1 MLSVFCKNNVLFKCL
16 LLVVFSSFALVTQAQ
31 PKVLVLGD
39 SISAGFGIPV
49 QEGWVKLFA
58 NKLQQK
64 VATAEVINASV
75 SGETT
80 QGGLTRLPQ
89 LLAQH
94 QPTLTIIELGGN
106 DGLRG
111 MPIKVI
117 ENNLRQLV
125 QLSLAADSQV
135 LLVGMQIPPNY
146 GARYTELFANNYRKV
161 AEDLNVP
168 VLPFFLEDVAGVE
181 GMMQADGIHPTATAQ
196 PLLVD
201 LIWPYINL

>member
-1 MLSVFCKNNVLFKCL
+1 MPSVDCKTNILFKLFWLVLF
-16 LLVVFSSFALVTQAQ
+16 SSVALVAQAQ

-49 QEGWVKLFA
+49 QEGWVNLFA
-58 NKLQQK
+58 NRLQQR
-64 VATAEVINASV
+64 VAGSKVINASV

-111 MPIKVI
+111 TPIKVI
-117 ENNLRQLV
+117 ENNLRQMV
-125 QLSLAADSQV
+125 QLSLAANSQV

-146 GARYTELFANNYRKV
+146 GARYTELFAENYLNV
-161 AEDLNVP
+161 AKELDVP
-168 VLPFFLEDVAGVE
+168 VLPFFLEGVAGVE
-181 GMMQADGIHPTATAQ
+181 GMMQADGIHPTTAAQ

-201 LIWPYINL
+201 LIWPYIKL